1 VTRDPARARSEVPS
15 GVALEAWSARDAWR
29 ARVRACE
36 VVVHLAGEGVADERW
51 TPARLERLRASR
63 VETTEAI
70 AEAISGAYTKPAW
83 VSTSAVGIYGTRRD
97 DDVLDEQG
105 AHGTDPL
112 ASICEAWEAATDS
125 ARRAGARVAIARLGI
140 VLGKD
145 GGALARMIPAFKAFT
160 GGPLGDGLQWLSWI
174 HRDDAVRGI
183 LFAIDHA
190 EIDGPFN
197 LTAPK
202 PVTMNDFARALG
214 RALHRPSALRVPP
227 FALRLALG
235 AGLAEVL
242 LTGQRAVP
250 ARLERAGFTFG
261 FETVDAAMEEIA
273 RGSCG

>member
-1 VTRDPARARSEVPS
+1 MVTRDPARARDQVPS
-15 GVALEAWSARDAWR
+15 GVALEAWSAREAWR
-29 ARVRACE
+29 SRVRACE
-36 VVVHLAGEGVADERW
+36 AVVHLAGEGVADERW
-51 TPARLERLRASR
+51 TQGRLDRLRASR
-63 VETTEAI
+63 VETTEAL
-70 AEAISGAYTKPAW
+70 AEAIAGAYTKPAW
-83 VSTSAVGIYGTRRD
+83 VSTSAVGVYGTRRD
-97 DDVLDEQG
+97 DDVIDEQG

-112 ASICEAWEAATDS
+112 ASICEAWEAATDP

-140 VLGKD
+140 VLGKG
-145 GGALARMIPAFKAFT
+145 GGALARMLPAFKAFT

-174 HRDDAVRGI
+174 HLDDAVRGI
-183 LFAIDHA
+183 LFAIDHP

-214 RALHRPSALRVPP
+214 HALHRPSVLRVPP

-250 ARLERAGFTFG
+250 ARLERAGFTFDY
-261 FETVDAAMEEIA
+261 ETIDAAMGAIA
-273 RGSCG
+273 RCC